1 MLGFCCPPGDAR
13 PRLQL
18 RGGEQSWLVPVTMVP
33 FRREEVAF
41 VKGERGV
48 QGVLT
53 YSGQVSQALQE
64 LLVLWAAAR
73 GQETTFQLPN
83 GCISLLPQ
91 VGA

>member
-1 MLGFCCPPGDAR
+1 
-13 PRLQL
+13 
-18 RGGEQSWLVPVTMVP
+18 MVP

-73 GQETTFQLPN
+73 GEETTFQLPTGESHSFPKLGPKLGRC
-83 GCISLLPQ
+83 GCLTKEESE
-91 VGA
+91 G

>member
-1 MLGFCCPPGDAR
+1 M
-13 PRLQL
+13 
-18 RGGEQSWLVPVTMVP
+18 P

-41 VKGERGV
+41 VQRERGV

-73 GQETTFQLPN
+73 GQDTTAQNP
-83 GCISLLPQ
+83 
-91 VGA
+91 VGAPHFLPKLGPELGHCGCLTKEESEG